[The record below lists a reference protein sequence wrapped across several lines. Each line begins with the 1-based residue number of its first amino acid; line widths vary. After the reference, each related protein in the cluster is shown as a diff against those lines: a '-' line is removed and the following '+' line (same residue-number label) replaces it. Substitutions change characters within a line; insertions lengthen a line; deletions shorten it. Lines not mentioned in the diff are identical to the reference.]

1 MGEEVAEK
9 GVLKM
14 DNLSIINKPLD
25 KKIKS
30 QDPWDQ
36 DINDNRYIIIN
47 KETGK
52 TIDDA
57 QGYGYKTFKSARKA
71 MWYRFEGGKKKTDA
85 AKSEAVKF
93 WKANPQIRSFIKDF
107 YDYNVKEMCLGEISE
122 DDLIK
127 EVNEKFNITLDKK
140 YLGYA

>member
-1 MGEEVAEK
+1 
-9 GVLKM
+9 
-14 DNLSIINKPLD
+14 
-25 KKIKS
+25 
-30 QDPWDQ
+30 
-36 DINDNRYIIIN
+36 
-47 KETGK
+47 
-52 TIDDA
+52 
-57 QGYGYKTFKSARKA
+57 

-93 WKANPQIRSFIKDF
+93 WKANPQIRSFIKDL

-140 YLGYA
+140 YLDYA